1 MAFAAPPITSRTSIR
16 DFIQTLDPVA
26 DHQQICFLSTC
37 YDFPWDYTRALEFAL
52 FRTFGVAKGTP
63 LLASTGEFVQRT
75 RKRYDDT
82 VLILGELLEHGYDS
96 PRGRAALRRM
106 NQQHGR
112 YPIPNDEYLYTLST
126 FVFEPMRWID
136 RFGWRAYTAHE
147 RIATFTYWVE
157 IGRRMNI
164 RDLPATL
171 EEFEAFNIAFE
182 RANFRYAPP
191 NARIACATRDLL
203 LGMYLPR
210 PLWPLGKPLV
220 AALIDEPLLRA
231 VGFSAPPAWLRRLA
245 GAALRLKA
253 RIQRALP
260 PRRAPYLFTR
270 AHYPSYPRGYIIEEL
285 GADRRA

>member
-1 MAFAAPPITSRTSIR
+1 
-16 DFIQTLDPVA
+16 
-26 DHQQICFLSTC
+26 
-37 YDFPWDYTRALEFAL
+37 
-52 FRTFGVAKGTP
+52 
-63 LLASTGEFVQRT
+63 
-75 RKRYDDT
+75 
-82 VLILGELLEHGYDS
+82 
-96 PRGRAALRRM
+96 
-106 NQQHGR
+106 
-112 YPIPNDEYLYTLST
+112 
-126 FVFEPMRWID
+126 
-136 RFGWRAYTAHE
+136 
-147 RIATFTYWVE
+147 
-157 IGRRMNI
+157 MNI